1 MQIPNLFLLYICVL
15 FVDNIDFTTRRV
27 VLRTQYILTLTAI
40 CGGILMVKD
49 YAKLLKYTKQ
59 SELIKFAITL
69 LIVSAV
75 LAVVSIFLPD
85 ELNISFATYSIRLCL
100 WRAVASYI
108 VLPLCIIAAIIIFI
122 K

>member
-1 MQIPNLFLLYICVL
+1 
-15 FVDNIDFTTRRV
+15 
-27 VLRTQYILTLTAI
+27 
-40 CGGILMVKD
+40 MVKD